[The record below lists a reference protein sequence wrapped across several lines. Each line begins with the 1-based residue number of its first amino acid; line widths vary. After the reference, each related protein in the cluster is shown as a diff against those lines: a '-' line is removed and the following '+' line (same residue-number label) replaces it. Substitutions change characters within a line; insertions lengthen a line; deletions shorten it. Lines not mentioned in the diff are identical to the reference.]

1 MDVILFKS
9 TSEDAYTCEFDPYV
23 KILKQNDIHVDLV
36 ETISFSYCGCL
47 FERLYKWRSF
57 YSCIVFCSP
66 RAVSAFASTNLIGVP
81 EDLCFVV
88 GPGTSD
94 AGTSC
99 TLLISIGKNYLLITF
114 QQLSF
119 VLATKVGFS
128 PKGSHTGN
136 AEKLANFI
144 TENYLEE
151 ASKNPILLLVGAK
164 HSSVLPTK
172 LRESGLSVEE
182 VVVYCSVP
190 NIDFGAQLSSALK
203 ERENRPLCLV
213 FFSPSGVELAQPV
226 LKNFLDLP
234 NTNIRTIAIGPT
246 TAGTCQSPTPES
258 LLECLKQLLP

>member
-1 MDVILFKS
+1 MDVILLKS
-9 TSEDAYTCEFDPYV
+9 TSEDAYTREFDPYV
-23 KILKQNDIHVDLV
+23 EILEQNDIHVDLV
-36 ETISFSYCGCL
+36 ETITFAYCGCL
-47 FERLYKWRSF
+47 FERLCKWRSS

-66 RAVSAFASTNLIGVP
+66 RAVSAFASTNLIGVS
-81 EDLCFVV
+81 EDLCFTV
-88 GPGTSD
+88 GPATSD
-94 AGTSC
+94 A
-99 TLLISIGKNYLLITF
+99 
-114 QQLSF
+114 
-119 VLATKVGFS
+119 ATKVGFS

-144 TENYLEE
+144 IENYLEE

-182 VVVYCSVP
+182 VVVYCSIP

-213 FFSPSGVELAQPV
+213 FFSPSGVELAQSV
-226 LKNFLDLP
+226 LRNFLDLS

-246 TAGTCQSPTPES
+246 TAGKIENVNLPLAGICQSPTPES
-258 LLECLKQLLP
+258 LLECLQQLLPQPQ